1 MQPSDLPPH
10 LWPACRRVMLRQ
22 AAAMA
27 RDLLD
32 HADDLELQV
41 SRTRV
46 EEIERSALHELAADG
61 DTIAAAEADLRQL
74 PPGIAVLLQQ
84 RTALGAQLSQMF
96 RIMRSHAAR
105 HNTRPLVESA
115 WRSLAEQL
123 VVFIASAPQP

>member
-1 MQPSDLPPH
+1 MKPSDLPPH
-10 LWPACRRVMLRQ
+10 LWPVCRRVMLRQ

-27 RDLLD
+27 RDMLD
-32 HADDLELQV
+32 HADDLALQV

-46 EEIERSALHELAADG
+46 EEIERGALHELAAEG
-61 DTIAAAEADLRQL
+61 DTIADAEADLRQL
-74 PPGIAVLLQQ
+74 PPGMAVLLQQ